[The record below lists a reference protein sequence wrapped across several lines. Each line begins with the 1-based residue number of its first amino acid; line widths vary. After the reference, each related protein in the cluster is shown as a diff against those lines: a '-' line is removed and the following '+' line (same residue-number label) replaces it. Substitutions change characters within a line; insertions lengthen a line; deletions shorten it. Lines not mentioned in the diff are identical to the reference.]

1 MYIQLLIQ
9 SFVAAS
15 VCLAMLF
22 AAYSDMRTRE
32 ISDLYWKFIGAIGV
46 AGWVLIALSEG
57 TFGIPAGLAAIAQI
71 LFLVSVLCE
80 TRIDGTVLEIASV
93 ILALIPA
100 ALPGGTVEYS
110 VPVFFCVLFHVL
122 YSIGIVRGGAD
133 AKALM
138 AISIAIPV
146 YPELGFGVF
155 SGNGV
160 LESLIVPSFSVLFL
174 ASVLSVAGCAVYCT
188 VRNHGASVPGFY
200 CGYMMPVADV
210 CSSFVWP
217 AEDIVDGKR
226 CRCSIPEEG
235 KNVEICDRFR
245 SLGLSE
251 IYVTPMVPF
260 VVPIAFSLIFVL
272 LFGSP
277 MFIL

>member
-32 ISDLYWKFIGAIGV
+32 ISDLYWKFIGVIGV

-160 LESLIVPSFSVLFL
+160 LESLMVPSFSVLFL

-188 VRNHGASVPGFY
+188 VRNHGVFVPGFY

>member
-57 TFGIPAGLAAIAQI
+57 TFGILAGLAAIAQI

-160 LESLIVPSFSVLFL
+160 LESLMVPSFSVLFL

-188 VRNHGASVPGFY
+188 VRNHGVSVPGFY

>member
-57 TFGIPAGLAAIAQI
+57 TFGIPAGLAALAQI

-160 LESLIVPSFSVLFL
+160 LESLMVPSFSVLFL

-188 VRNHGASVPGFY
+188 VRNHGVSVPGFY

>member
-1 MYIQLLIQ
+1 MDILLLTQ
-9 SFVAAS
+9 CFVAS
-15 VCLAMLF
+15 FTCLAMLF

-32 ISDLYWKFIGAIGV
+32 IPDIYWKFIGAVGI
-46 AGWVLIALSEG
+46 AGWVLTAIVKDV
-57 TFGIPAGLAAIAQI
+57 FGLPAALAALAQV
-71 LFLVSVLCE
+71 LFLISVLCE
-80 TRIDGTVLEIASV
+80 TRVDGTVLEIISV
-93 ILALIPA
+93 ALALIPA
-100 ALPGGTVEYS
+100 VLPDGTLIHS

-138 AISIAIPV
+138 AISIAIPA
-146 YPELGFGVF
+146 YPDLGFGVF
-155 SGNGV
+155 AGSGA
-160 LESLIVPSFSVLFL
+160 LESLMVPSFSVLFL
-174 ASVLSVAGCAVYCT
+174 ASVLSVVGCAVYCII
-188 VRNHGASVPGFY
+188 RNRGISMPGFY

-210 CSSFVWP
+210 CGSFVWP

-226 CRCSIPEEG
+226 CRCGIPDEG
-235 KNVEICDRFR
+235 GTVEICDRFR

-260 VVPIAFSLIFVL
+260 VVPIAFSLIFIV

-277 MFIL
+277 LFIL

>member
-100 ALPGGTVEYS
+100 ALPGGTIEYS

-160 LESLIVPSFSVLFL
+160 LESLMVPSFSVLFL

-188 VRNHGASVPGFY
+188 VRNHGVSVPGFY

>member
-80 TRIDGTVLEIASV
+80 TRIDGTVLEIVSV

-160 LESLIVPSFSVLFL
+160 LESLMVPSFSVLFL

-188 VRNHGASVPGFY
+188 VRNHGVSVPGFY

>member
-160 LESLIVPSFSVLFL
+160 LESLMVPSFSVLFL

-188 VRNHGASVPGFY
+188 VRNHGVSVPGFY

>member
-160 LESLIVPSFSVLFL
+160 LESLMVPSFSVLFL

-188 VRNHGASVPGFY
+188 VRNHGVSVPGFY

-217 AEDIVDGKR
+217 AEDIVEGKR

>member
-46 AGWVLIALSEG
+46 AGWALIALSEG

-160 LESLIVPSFSVLFL
+160 LESLMVPSFSVLFL

-188 VRNHGASVPGFY
+188 VRNHGVSVPGFY
-200 CGYMMPVADV
+200 CGYMMPVVDV

>member
-160 LESLIVPSFSVLFL
+160 LESLMVPSFSVLFL

>member
-1 MYIQLLIQ
+1 MYIQLLLQ

-160 LESLIVPSFSVLFL
+160 LESLMVPSFSVLFL

-188 VRNHGASVPGFY
+188 VRNHGVSVPGFY

>member
-160 LESLIVPSFSVLFL
+160 LESLMVPSFSVLFM

-188 VRNHGASVPGFY
+188 ARNHGASVPGFY